1 MQQTQEALKRNSRK
15 SDIALY
21 GHGRREGIVGDDGGD
36 EKKRGANKERSTMAA
51 EGRGRG
57 GLDGWLLEGCGRRGV
72 GVEDR
77 RRSVRTRRK
86 SYSSGTTA
94 AAAE

>member
-36 EKKRGANKERSTMAA
+36 EKKRGANKGRSTMAA

-57 GLDGWLLEGCGRRGV
+57 GWMDGCRR
-72 GVEDR
+72 
-77 RRSVRTRRK
+77 
-86 SYSSGTTA
+86 A
-94 AAAE
+94 AAAEALVSRTGGGR